1 MIAYSSIADKFKN
14 AVDDFRCVELHE
26 FSVPAD
32 RRRERGGT
40 TKSQKGAHKQRD
52 AMMEMRLLWLFAV
65 LAITASVA
73 SADDGHC
80 ESLKLKPPLT
90 YTQDKAPRDLSGVVS
105 WMAAG

>member
-1 MIAYSSIADKFKN
+1 
-14 AVDDFRCVELHE
+14 
-26 FSVPAD
+26 
-32 RRRERGGT
+32 
-40 TKSQKGAHKQRD
+40 
-52 AMMEMRLLWLFAV
+52 MMEMRLLWLFAV